1 MTNSVAQSE
10 LAASS
15 TRLDPQRMA
24 WGILLIAF
32 AVFCVICVVTGLG
45 VHWFLFQSVVPLTA
59 HLDVGRGTAGIIF
72 SSDPIEQVARVEYD
86 ISGARG
92 TTVGTDSQSQVTIL
106 FRDVDHLIASVTL
119 RSNTS
124 LNVRDAVR
132 PRFDWSTGRYDIV
145 LDNFSG
151 EADIFIAPNFPR
163 AISIGVQTLGG
174 FWLLMDGS
182 GHYIASAT
190 VSQVRVI
197 NLDGHADLV
206 GADPQNNRNIPI
218 GGQAVVNMADNAQIG
233 LSGAAY
239 TNFLINTVLPNTPE
253 AAEGGREPGEDI
265 WTCSNGENDTPRGD
279 YSTEIRDGRTSLRLL
294 RSDDADS
301 HGETRCIKWFG
312 QAGQN
317 IESYD
322 YLALRAE
329 FLINY
334 QSVNTCGI
342 EGSECPLTL
351 RLDYI
356 DTAGVPRRW
365 FYGFYYFVDAQQS
378 YPVRCNDVTCTQDH
392 QRVNE
397 KSWYS
402 FDSGNLFSLFTQN
415 QLPLP
420 SAIINVQFYAS
431 GHQYD
436 VYVSEVALVVGQNTL
451 NAVPSEPLAG

>member
-1 MTNSVAQSE
+1 MTNSVAQTE
-10 LAASS
+10 LTAASA
-15 TRLDPQRMA
+15 RLDPQRMA
-24 WGILLIAF
+24 WGILLIGF

-45 VHWFLFQSVVPLTA
+45 VHWFLFQSVVPLTSD
-59 HLDVGRGTAGIIF
+59 LDVGRGTAGIIF

-86 ISGARG
+86 LSGAKD
-92 TTVGTDSQSQVTIL
+92 TTVGTDAQSQATIL
-106 FRDVDHLIASVTL
+106 FRDLDQLIASVTL

-132 PRFDWSTGRYDIV
+132 PRFDWSTGRYNIV

-151 EADIFIAPNFPR
+151 EADIFIAPNLLR
-163 AISIGVQTLGG
+163 EISMSVQTPGG
-174 FWLLMDGS
+174 FWLLMDSG
-182 GHYIASAT
+182 GHYVASAT
-190 VSQVRVI
+190 PSQVRVT

-206 GADPQNNRNIPI
+206 GTDPQNNRNIPI
-218 GGQAVVNMADNAQIG
+218 GGQAVVNMAENAQIG

-239 TNFLINTVLPNTPE
+239 TNLLINTVLPKTPQ
-253 AAEGGREPGEDI
+253 AAEDGREPGVDI

-279 YSTEIRDGRTSLRLL
+279 YLTETRDGRTALRLL
-294 RSDDADS
+294 RGEGADS

-312 QAGQN
+312 QTGQS
-317 IESYD
+317 IETYD

-334 QSVNTCGI
+334 QSVNTCGV

-351 RLDYI
+351 RLDYL
-356 DTAGVPRRW
+356 DTAGEPRRW

-378 YPVRCNDVTCTQDH
+378 YPVRCIEITCVQDH

-397 KSWYS
+397 KSWYA
-402 FDSGNLFSLFTQN
+402 FDSGNLFGLFTQN

-420 SAIINVQFYAS
+420 GRIINVQFYAS

-436 VYVSEVALVVGQNTL
+436 VYVSEVALVVGQNTQ
-451 NAVPSEPLAG
+451 ETLAG